1 MKLLLTIQ
9 DSMGHLL
16 PSIRFA
22 QRVQGLGH
30 DVVAV
35 SADRHGA
42 LLDQH
47 GIDHV
52 PVTNAGG
59 AFMSTWD
66 WYVVDSVAT
75 QVRVFESM
83 VDRLR
88 PDAVICGPLA
98 ISAMIFAERQG
109 LPVGIIGYSTYL
121 YPALDDL
128 DATRWWRLRSI
139 TDFYNA
145 GRAALGL
152 RPVAADPAAT
162 PLIGDAYLLRNVP
175 EFTGPGRLPAPVL
188 HVGGLHAE
196 PGAGHVRARAF
207 ARHWRAQGRRVVFV
221 QIGRLFH
228 KAALWTRLMTAL
240 DALGLAAIADTGR
253 SDYLSGGEDVPPHCF
268 ATRFVS
274 IGDVADLVDGV
285 ICSGHGASLLGAL
298 SHRKPLVCLPTSA
311 DSVELAERAAAC
323 GLGVHLDAEQPQE
336 YLIPALGDALDR
348 AAAGRFDPPLRRFH
362 DALAAWTDKEEA
374 VIATMLARLDG
385 TGMIGRAASIAFPGW
400 PVSASE
406 ASPLGHAI

>member
-1 MKLLLTIQ
+1 MRLLLTIQ

-22 QRVQGLGH
+22 QRAQGLGH
-30 DVVAV
+30 EVVAV

-42 LLDQH
+42 LLDQY
-47 GIDHV
+47 GIEHV

-83 VDRLR
+83 ADRLR

-98 ISAMIFAERQG
+98 ISALIFAERQG
-109 LPVGIIGYSTYL
+109 LPVGMIGYSTYL
-121 YPALDDL
+121 YPALDDV

-145 GRAALGL
+145 ARTALGL
-152 RPVAADPAAT
+152 RAVAADPVAT
-162 PLIGDAYLLRNVP
+162 PLLGDVCLLRNVP
-175 EFTGPGRLPAPVL
+175 EFTGPGRLPDRVL
-188 HVGGLHAE
+188 HVGGLHVE
-196 PGAGHVRARAF
+196 PGAGHARARAF
-207 ARHWRAQGRRVVFV
+207 ARHWRARGRRVMFV

-228 KAALWTRLMTAL
+228 KADLWTHLMAAL
-240 DALGLAAIADTGR
+240 DALGIAVIADTGR
-253 SDYLSGGEDVPPHCF
+253 ADYLTGGEDVPSHCL
-268 ATRFVS
+268 AARFVS
-274 IGDVADLVDGV
+274 IGDVADLVDAV

-311 DSVELAERAAAC
+311 DSVELAQRVAAC
-323 GLGVHLDAEQPQE
+323 GLGVQLDAEQPLE
-336 YLIPALGDALDR
+336 RLTPALRAAFDR
-348 AAAGRFDPPLRRFH
+348 AAAGTFDEALRRFH
-362 DALAAWTDKEEA
+362 DALAAWTGREEA
-374 VIATMLARLDG
+374 VIAALLARLETAG
-385 TGMIGRAASIAFPGW
+385 THKRSAFPVLSGW
-400 PVSASE
+400 PLSGPE
-406 ASPLGHAI
+406 PSPPGYAI